1 MSLKRFTVNRFTTQ
15 RFTVP
20 GFGTGGGSAPA
31 GPTSYTAV
39 QVFTASQTWT
49 PPSGVTSVDYM
60 VIAGGGGGGGR
71 IGGGGGAGGYREG
84 IGLSV
89 TPSTSYTIAVGS
101 GGAGAAN
108 AGQGSTGFASNLTG
122 GTLSLAAPTPGGY
135 GGTTDGTGGNEIG
148 RAHV

>member
-39 QVFTASQTWT
+39 QVFTGSQTWT
-49 PPSGVTSVDYM
+49 PPSGVTSVDWL
-60 VIAGGGGGGGR
+60 VVGGGGGGGDR
-71 IGGGGGAGGYREG
+71 YGGGGGAGGYQAG
-84 IGLSV
+84 TGLTV
-89 TPSTSYTIAVGS
+89 TPGTTYTMAIGS
-101 GGAGAAN
+101 GGGGAGK
-108 AGQGSTGFASNLTG
+108 
-122 GTLSLAAPTPGGY
+122 
-135 GGTTDGTGGNEIG
+135 IG